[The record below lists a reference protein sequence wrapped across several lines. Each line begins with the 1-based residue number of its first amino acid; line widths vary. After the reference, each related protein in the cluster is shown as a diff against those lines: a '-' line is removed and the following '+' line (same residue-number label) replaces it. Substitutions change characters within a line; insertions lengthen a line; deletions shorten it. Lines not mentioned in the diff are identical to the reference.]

1 MLSWIHIAPP
11 KPLCSWVVKCMQISC
26 CFILQLK
33 CCTAEQ
39 QKVFWKFSGEKLAI
53 LQCSLAHISAAK
65 QVLCCCVTSCC
76 VKTQE
81 KLCCRAERE
90 TCAAAAAHSHAVHYL
105 SILTHNF
112 STAAVALRLSH
123 SWWTKISYT
132 QNRHCSTVG
141 TVHQCSGQ
149 LPDTQRSSAAASN
162 GRGRLTEFRDE
173 NPSKT
178 IKPSYFKRTL
188 CSNED
193 PKWDANGCEICV
205 MPTFITM
212 IIFFVTNT
220 VTLEIFW
227 NVSFC

>member
-1 MLSWIHIAPP
+1 MLCTFQHIHLYSAPAQTSAVWIALSMLSWFHIAPP

-90 TCAAAAAHSHAVHYL
+90 KLVLQQPLTAMQFIISQFSHTTSLLLLLPCAYL
-105 SILTHNF
+105 TADGQKSATHR
-112 STAAVALRLSH
+112 TA
-123 SWWTKISYT
+123 
-132 QNRHCSTVG
+132 TVP
-141 TVHQCSGQ
+141 
-149 LPDTQRSSAAASN
+149 L
-162 GRGRLTEFRDE
+162 
-173 NPSKT
+173 
-178 IKPSYFKRTL
+178 
-188 CSNED
+188 
-193 PKWDANGCEICV
+193 
-205 MPTFITM
+205 
-212 IIFFVTNT
+212 
-220 VTLEIFW
+220 
-227 NVSFC
+227 